1 MDSAVQQGIWPN
13 LAARN
18 TMFGGEDLVD
28 IALHGSQTRHR
39 NEVGGQL
46 DEVLASEQK
55 GWLVALTRANGTLNV
70 SASQNDDAVPS
81 DFLYAYLP
89 ECFTRDDAERPLAER
104 LADASDAGNADS
116 EGIRPK
122 HRWTLLSMAIA

>member
-1 MDSAVQQGIWPN
+1 MQQGTRLN

-89 ECFTRDDAERPLAER
+89 ECFTRDDTERPLAER
-104 LADASDAGNADS
+104 LARHPMPRMRLRGRF
-116 EGIRPK
+116 RPK
-122 HRWTLLSMAIA
+122 HRWTLLIMGIA